1 MRKLLFTLA
10 LEIFLKIFHA
20 GNIKSPEFILSSINS
35 ILTNSSAPNDH
46 PLGILTTCERNQ
58 WAEIR
63 QHLEKLGNGDALNK
77 IDSSLFAVALDNVIL
92 DSPRDIIRW
101 FLHSDGMNRYC

>member
-1 MRKLLFTLA
+1 MFPKF
-10 LEIFLKIFHA
+10 FNV

-35 ILTNSSAPNDH
+35 ILTNSSKPNEH
-46 PLGILTTCERNQ
+46 PIGVLTTCERNH

-63 QHLEKLGNGDALNK
+63 QHLEKLGNGDVLNK
-77 IDSSLFAVALDNVIL
+77 IDSSLFVVALDNVIL
-92 DSPRDIIRW
+92 DSPRDVVRW